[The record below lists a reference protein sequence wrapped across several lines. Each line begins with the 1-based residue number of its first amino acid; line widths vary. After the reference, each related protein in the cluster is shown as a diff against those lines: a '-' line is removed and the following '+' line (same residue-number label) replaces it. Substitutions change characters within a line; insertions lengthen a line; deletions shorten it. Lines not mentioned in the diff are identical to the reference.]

1 MPRTA
6 ASPEELLGDDI
17 EPVPPEFMG
26 KEAIRLREKELLFM
40 LFELGSL
47 GLMLP
52 QTITSAISFV
62 LTYPGSFCVH
72 EALAKHF
79 VSRRKIR
86 DKMQMI

>member
-1 MPRTA
+1 MPRTTA
-6 ASPEELLGDDI
+6 NPEELLGDDV

-52 QTITSAISFV
+52 QTTASPVSFV
-62 LTYPGSFCVH
+62 LIYPGSFLVH

-79 VSRRKIR
+79 ISQRKIR
-86 DKMQMI
+86 DKMQMR